1 MTPCSLLN
9 ENIFSVFRSPH
20 LPLDTQFWTRGFPFA
35 TRALLPAIRGT
46 YRNMTL
52 TNFFLDFFW
61 KLLFSTFYDTLFI
74 INRKYFFGQNKSTF
88 FPSQNISNF
97 FLETTFYDTLF
108 IINRKYFFGFSKST
122 ATPRYTFLDSRLTLC
137 NTSSE
142 AGALQLEVRIKIY
155 EIETEN
161 LSKIFFF
168 EILNF
173 SGFQW
178 HKMA

>member
-1 MTPCSLLN
+1 MIPCSLLI
-9 ENIFSVFRSPH
+9 ENIFSVKISQHFFQVKIF
-20 LPLDTQFWTRGFPFA
+20 QF
-35 TRALLPAIRGT
+35 
-46 YRNMTL
+46 
-52 TNFFLDFFW
+52 
-61 KLLFSTFYDTLFI
+61 
-74 INRKYFFGQNKSTF
+74 
-88 FPSQNISNF
+88 F

-108 IINRKYFFGFSKST
+108 IINRKYFFGFSKSA
-122 ATPRYTFLDSRLTLC
+122 ATPRYTILDSRLTLC

-161 LSKIFFF
+161 LSKIIFF